1 MAYLFRRFRCTCPS
15 SHLHSPRL
23 HKPPCDPGRSVFPSP
38 VLASA
43 PHSIYQIQPCLHEL
57 RLKCWHTYTP
67 FPCSLPVPSSRE
79 NMAFF
84 PVQCLDAHVVLG
96 TAECPESLCQVW
108 VLPMTWMTLKVI
120 SEDITLPSQLLR
132 THASDRIPPSDSV
145 FPCTLGPCRLS
156 PVPAGKRPFPTLSLQ
171 SLHRCLDPY
180 SVVSPECAC
189 PLLPREHWP
198 HAMGYAFGTQ
208 DYPCNATS
216 TGRSISELQ
225 SFVYLQAPM
234 LARPPGHTH
243 R

>member
-1 MAYLFRRFRCTCPS
+1 MLAHLHPIPIQFTCTLVPREHGILSSSVPGCTCRARNRRV
-15 SHLHSPRL
+15 PRAPL
-23 HKPPCDPGRSVFPSP
+23 PGMGVTHDP
-38 VLASA
+38 
-43 PHSIYQIQPCLHEL
+43 
-57 RLKCWHTYTP
+57 
-67 FPCSLPVPSSRE
+67 
-79 NMAFF
+79 
-84 PVQCLDAHVVLG
+84 DD
-96 TAECPESLCQVW
+96 
-108 VLPMTWMTLKVI
+108 LKVI
-120 SEDITLPSQLLR
+120 SEDITLPSQLIR

-145 FPCTLGPCRLS
+145 FPCTLGLCRLS

-180 SVVSPECAC
+180 SVVSPECTC
-189 PLLPREHWP
+189 PLLPRKHWP